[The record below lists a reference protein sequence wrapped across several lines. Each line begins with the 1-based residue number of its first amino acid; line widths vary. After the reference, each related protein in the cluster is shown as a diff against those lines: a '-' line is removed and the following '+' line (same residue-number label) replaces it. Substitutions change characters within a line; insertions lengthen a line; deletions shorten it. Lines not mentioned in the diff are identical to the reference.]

1 MAHSFEGFTVSNTP
15 HSASDPTVK
24 IELLAV
30 ALDVCRQDVE
40 RRLNRGDIPPRTV
53 RIGRSIKA
61 WPLSTLRAWNPRV
74 AKRLDMLLIAL
85 A

>member
-1 MAHSFEGFTVSNTP
+1 MLNAPRST
-15 HSASDPTVK
+15 SDPAVK

-40 RRLNRGDIPPRTV
+40 RRLNRGDIPPRTI

-61 WPLSTLRAWNPRV
+61 WPLSTLRAWNPKV
-74 AKRLDMLLIAL
+74 GERLDMLLIAL

>member
-1 MAHSFEGFTVSNTP
+1 MGLFMPNTP

-53 RIGRSIKA
+53 RVGRSVKA
-61 WPLSTLRAWNPRV
+61 WNLSTLRAWNPRV